1 MATARRDALARG
13 GVERGARRAVPAA
26 GGATQLDRLVPQ
38 GAGGQGREGHRRRA
52 ERRGLDD
59 RRGVRVPQGD
69 DDPDR
74 SHGRPYSGRARGA
87 AGAARGVGVVTHRVV
102 VADRVAEGGLQLLA
116 ATPDVE
122 VASFAGKPREE
133 LERALAGAHALIV
146 RSETRV
152 TAELLMRAPH
162 LRVIARAGTGVD
174 NIDVPAAT
182 RRGIAVMNAPGANT
196 VSAAEHAMGLLL
208 ALVRHIPWAAE
219 AMRRGE
225 WDRKRFEGTELR
237 GKTIGIVGLGRI
249 GGHVAQV
256 ARAFGMQL
264 VGHDPYLA
272 PGRAAEL
279 QVKLLPLDQ
288 LLRQADVVTL
298 HVAYTEQTHHLIN
311 TERLQLMKPTAVLI
325 NTARGELVDEQAVA
339 EAIKTKRIAGAAIDV
354 FAVEPLPADS
364 VLRQLPGV
372 ILTPHLAASTA
383 EAQERVSLEVCGAVR
398 EALVAGDLSFA
409 INVPGISGDLLRRL
423 GPLLDLARR
432 LGRLALALVDGPVQS
447 VEVAYGGK
455 DEAAPRPVQVAAV
468 EGLLSA
474 MRVEP
479 VSLVN
484 ALLIAEERGI
494 QHARKSGTPEPGF
507 ETTVGVKLATE
518 RGRVRVTGALVGDSH
533 GRVIRIDDYH
543 VDVAPEGW
551 MLVIRNRDVPGVIG
565 RVGTL
570 LGQAG
575 INIGSYHQARRAA
588 PGTDALAAITVDQP
602 LTNGVLEHLGR
613 APDVLDVRLVYF
625 GE

>member
-1 MATARRDALARG
+1 MERAARHR
-13 GVERGARRAVPAA
+13 VSAA
-26 GGATQLDRLVPQ
+26 GGTPQLDRVVSQ
-38 GAGGQGREGHRRRA
+38 SARREEREADRRRA
-52 ERRGLDD
+52 ETGGLDH
-59 RRGVRVPQGD
+59 RLGVRFPEGVHHPH
-69 DDPDR
+69 R
-74 SHGRPYSGRARGA
+74 AHGRPRHGRARSA
-87 AGAARGVGVVTHRVV
+87 PGAARRARGVTYRVA
-102 VADRVAEGGLQLLA
+102 VADKVAEAGLKLLA
-116 ATPDVE
+116 QTPEIE
-122 VASFAGKPREE
+122 VTNCAGKPREE

-152 TAELLMRAPH
+152 TADLLTRGPN

-174 NIDVPAAT
+174 NIDVHAAT

-208 ALVRHIPWAAE
+208 AQARHIPWAAE

-272 PGRAAEL
+272 PERAAEL

-311 TERLQLMKPTAVLI
+311 TERLRLMKPTAVLI

-432 LGRLALALVDGPVQS
+432 LGRLALALVDGPVTS

-455 DEAAPRPVQVAAV
+455 DEAAPRPVSMAAV
-468 EGLLSA
+468 EGLLGA
-474 MRVEP
+474 MSVEP

-494 QHARKSGTPEPGF
+494 QHARKTGQPEPGF
-507 ETTVGVKLATE
+507 ESTVGVKLATA
-518 RGRVRVTGALVGDSH
+518 RGRARVAGALVGDSH

-551 MLVIRNRDVPGVIG
+551 ILVIRNRDVPGVIG

-570 LGQAG
+570 LGGAG
-575 INIGSYHQARRAA
+575 INIGAYHQARLDLA
-588 PGTDALAAITVDQP
+588 GHDALAAIAVDQA
-602 LTNGVLEHLGR
+602 LMNGVLDALAKVPEIQQ
-613 APDVLDVRLVYF
+613 VRLAYL
-625 GE
+625 GA

>member
-1 MATARRDALARG
+1 
-13 GVERGARRAVPAA
+13 
-26 GGATQLDRLVPQ
+26 
-38 GAGGQGREGHRRRA
+38 
-52 ERRGLDD
+52 
-59 RRGVRVPQGD
+59 
-69 DDPDR
+69 
-74 SHGRPYSGRARGA
+74 
-87 AGAARGVGVVTHRVV
+87 VTFRVV

-116 ATPDVE
+116 ATPDIE

-133 LERALAGAHALIV
+133 LERALAGADALIV

-152 TAELLMRAPH
+152 TADLLTRAPR

-208 ALVRHIPWAAE
+208 GLVRHIPWAAE

-237 GKTIGIVGLGRI
+237 GKTIGVVGLGRI
-249 GGHVAQV
+249 GGHVGQL
-256 ARAFGMQL
+256 ARAFGMQV

-272 PGRAAEL
+272 PERAAEL
-279 QVKLLPLDQ
+279 QIKLLPLEQ
-288 LLRQADVVTL
+288 LLQQADVVTL

-311 TERLQLMKPTAVLI
+311 AERLALMKRTAVLV
-325 NTARGELVDEQAVA
+325 NTARGELVDEAALA
-339 EAIKTKRIAGAAIDV
+339 EAIRAKRIAGAAIDV
-354 FAVEPLPADS
+354 FAVEPLPPDAP
-364 VLRQLPGV
+364 LRQLPGV

-383 EAQERVSLEVCGAVR
+383 EAQERVSLEVCTAVR
-398 EALVAGDLSFA
+398 EALLAGDLSFA
-409 INVPGISGDLLRRL
+409 LNVPGLSGELLRRL

-432 LGRLALALVDGPVQS
+432 LGRLALALADGPVQAI
-447 VEVAYGGK
+447 EVAYGGK
-455 DEAAPRPVQVAAV
+455 DEAAPRPVLIAAV

-474 MRVEP
+474 MNVTP

-494 QHARKSGTPEPGF
+494 QHARKTGMPEPGF
-507 ETTVGVKLATE
+507 EITVGVKLATAKS
-518 RGRVRVTGALVGDSH
+518 RVRVAGALVGNSH
-533 GRVIRIDDYH
+533 GRVVRIDDYH

-575 INIGSYHQARRAA
+575 INIGSYHQARRATA
-588 PGTDALAAITVDQP
+588 GTDALAAITVDQA

-613 APDVLDVRLVYF
+613 APDVLDVRLVHF
-625 GE
+625 GD